1 MKYKKKKRVRS
12 PCARVMY
19 TEKWKLGWF
28 PEFPRGGGHVN
39 RKGTGKERDFGFI
52 EKDTHFGSS
61 VCAGENFQAIMRH
74 QREVFQVGRG
84 TLWHGHSW

>member
-1 MKYKKKKRVRS
+1 MRS
-12 PCARVMY
+12 PCARAMC
-19 TEKWKLGWF
+19 TEQWKRGRF
-28 PEFPRGGGHVN
+28 PEFPWGGGHVN
-39 RKGTGKERDFGFI
+39 WKGTGKEMGFGFI

-84 TLWHGHSW
+84 IV